1 MSRPQFYNW
10 NATKWYSGL
19 LLILALALA
28 GCGGGGGGGGIDP
41 VAAVVPQDNGELII
55 GLTDAEGDFVSYTV
69 DVLAITLE
77 RLDGVQVEALPLNT
91 RVDFA
96 ELTEVTEFLTVATVP
111 AGVYESVSLTLD
123 YASAEI
129 LVQGEN
135 GEAVPAEARDDSG
148 ELLNQVSVQLNL
160 TSSDVIRIRPG
171 IPAAFSL
178 DFDLDAS
185 NVIDLS
191 VTPAVVT
198 VAPFLLATPEL
209 ESDREHRLRGLL
221 AETDPAA
228 STITLKV
235 RPFRHRTGAFGE
247 FTFLVTDQTAYEVDG
262 VPLAGDEGLRAVSAL
277 AENTPV
283 IGLGE
288 VTDGRYVADILLA
301 GSSVPWTH
309 SDVVKGVV
317 SARVGNELTVR
328 GARIEYADGIHIVR
342 DTLTVA
348 IGPDTVFSA
357 PGLQADLLGEQS
369 VSVGQRVTAFGQL
382 NRSAADLTADDN
394 PQLDAT
400 QGRVRLNMS
409 SLVGEV
415 ISAAPLV
422 IDLTLLSGRRPAT
435 FDFSGTGI
443 TSADDADPDFY
454 QVATSSL
461 PLSTVVDDEMIRVRG
476 LVNAFGAAPDDFQA
490 RSVLTR
496 EASVRPAIFAAGWPE
511 AGTMPVLNLE
521 DLSIELA
528 LTQAR
533 FALKVLG
540 APVAGEEDLESLIL
554 SAPASGRGVYAVR
567 VRGEGEIHLFRN
579 FADLTAQLLLQL
591 DDGKE
596 LRRTTAHGR
605 YNGAEQLET
614 VRASF
619 EFTTPAD
626 Q

>member
-1 MSRPQFYNW
+1 MSKPKFYDW
-10 NATKWYSGL
+10 DQTKWFSGFL
-19 LLILALALA
+19 LVLALALG
-28 GCGGGGGGGGIDP
+28 GCGGGGGGGTDP
-41 VAAVVPQDNGELII
+41 AAAVVTQESGELII

-77 RLDGVQVEALPLNT
+77 RLDGAQVEALPLNT

-123 YASAEI
+123 YSAAEI
-129 LVQGEN
+129 LVQGDD
-135 GEAVPAEARDDSG
+135 GEALPAEARDSSG
-148 ELLNQVSVQLNL
+148 ELLDQVSVRLTL

-185 NVIDLS
+185 NDIDLS
-191 VTPAVVT
+191 VNPVVVT

-235 RPFRHRTGAFGE
+235 RPFRHRSGAFGE
-247 FTFLVTDQTAYEVDG
+247 FTFQVTDDTVYEVDG
-262 VPLAGDEGLRAVSAL
+262 VGLVGEEGLRAVSAL
-277 AENTPV
+277 AENTPI
-283 IGLGE
+283 IGHGE
-288 VTDGRYVADILLA
+288 VNDGRYVADILLA
-301 GSSVPWTH
+301 GTSVPWTH

-317 SARVGNELTVR
+317 SARIGNELTVR

-342 DTLTVA
+342 DTVTVTL
-348 IGPDTVFSA
+348 GPDTVFSA
-357 PGLQADLLGEQS
+357 PGLQVDLLGEQS

-382 NRSAADLTADDN
+382 NRPAAGLDTGDN
-394 PQLDAT
+394 LQLDVT
-400 QGRVRLNMS
+400 EGRVRLNMS
-409 SLVGEV
+409 SFVGEV
-415 ISAAPLV
+415 VSADPLV
-422 IDLTLLSGRRPAT
+422 VDLTLLSGRRPSS
-435 FDFSGTGI
+435 FDFSGTGV
-443 TSADDADPDFY
+443 TSENDADPDFY

-461 PLSTVVDDEMIRVRG
+461 PLGTVVDDEMIRVRG
-476 LVNAFGAAPDDFQA
+476 LVNEFGAAPDDFLA

-496 EASVRPAIFAAGWPE
+496 DLAVRPAIFAAAWPE
-511 AGTMPVLNLE
+511 AGTMPVLNLD
-521 DLSIELA
+521 DLSVELA

-540 APVAGEEDLESLIL
+540 QQVVGSEDLESLIL
-554 SAPASGRGVYAVR
+554 SAPGSGRGVYAVR

-579 FADLTAQLLLQL
+579 FADLTAQLLVQL
-591 DDGKE
+591 DAGKE